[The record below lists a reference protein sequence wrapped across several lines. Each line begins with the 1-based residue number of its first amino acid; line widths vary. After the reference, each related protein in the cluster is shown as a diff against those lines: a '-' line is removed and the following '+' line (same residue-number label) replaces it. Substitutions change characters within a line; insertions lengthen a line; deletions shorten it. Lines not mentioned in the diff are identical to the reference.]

1 MHRDSP
7 LSEPKP
13 DDKLLNLQA
22 YVVGGAVRDELLG
35 LPVSDRDWVV
45 VGSDPEAML
54 HLGFRPV
61 GKDFPVFIHPVSGE
75 EYALA
80 RTERKTAKGYHGFS
94 FHAAADVTLEQDLSR
109 RDLTINAIAKTSDG
123 NLVDPYGGIADLRAK
138 VFRHVSDAFQEDPV
152 RILRLARFAARFS
165 DFSIHRSTDSLMK
178 AMVDAGEVD
187 ALVAER
193 VWQEFAKGL
202 MENSPSRMLKVLQD
216 CGALPKLLGP
226 IDAVY
231 LAKLSE
237 QIDGAAKQSLSL
249 HERFALLA
257 PAVTGDRLAAM
268 RLPAEVADL
277 SQLYLSIGNEIVQI
291 SLEKNVK
298 TAVKTDVKTEVKTD
312 VKTYAN
318 LLQRCDVIRR
328 PQRFE
333 CLLRVLCIAN
343 VTFVSSVAKWRNLA
357 LAYQSVDA
365 GEIAALI
372 NARSGADQARSEA
385 IKQAVAQA
393 REQKIA
399 QLLEQS
405 ANTPG

>member
-45 VGSDPEAML
+45 VGSDPETML
-54 HLGFRPV
+54 QLGFRPV